1 MSFHFDTLKAVQATA
16 VLLKKAS
23 DRSHNYTA
31 VIKMLYLADR
41 ESHAETDAPITG
53 DRPIALE
60 RGPIL
65 SCTLDLMKEKLPE
78 DEEQQALWSKYIRK
92 DGYAIKLVLD
102 PGDSELSDFE
112 VQKLEQI
119 FQEHGN
125 KTFWQLIYETHSLP
139 EWQETFSRAENSQI
153 HLRTLLKA
161 LNMDDRYDE
170 LSTSQIED
178 AHFAKLFG
186 A

>member
-16 VLLKKAS
+16 ILLKKAS
-23 DRSHNYTA
+23 GQSHNYTA
-31 VIKMLYLADR
+31 VIKMLYMADR
-41 ESHAETDAPITG
+41 ESLAETESPITG
-53 DRPIALE
+53 DTPIALE

-65 SCTLDLMKEKLPE
+65 SCTLDLMKELLPE

-92 DGYAIKLVLD
+92 NGYTIEMVLD

-119 FQEHGN
+119 FQDHG
-125 KTFWQLIYETHSLP
+125 KKPFWQLCDETHSFQ

-153 HLRTLLKA
+153 HLKTLLKA
-161 LNMDDRYDE
+161 LNMDDQYDE
-170 LSTSQIED
+170 LSTKQIED

-186 A
+186 S